1 MRYPIALELV
11 PSRQALALVAAIHVI
26 AATAFLLSSLPWT
39 ARLLG
44 AIGLGLSLLLAIRGE
59 RAKSALRIVL
69 EDSGKLAVG
78 RDGEV
83 AQAFPER
90 GCTDF
95 GWVIW
100 LQWRVDHTPGQGRN
114 RAGAT
119 MLLSDNLSPAAR
131 RALRIWLR
139 HKALAS
145 GKPDTSASADPG

>member
-1 MRYPIALELV
+1 MRYPIELELV
-11 PSRQALALVAAIHVI
+11 PSRHALVLVAAIHLI
-26 AATAFLLSSLPWT
+26 AATAFLLSSLSG
-39 ARLLG
+39 AVRLLG
-44 AIGLGLSLLLAIRGE
+44 TIGLGLSLLLAIRGE

-69 EDSGKLAVG
+69 EDSGKLAV
-78 RDGEV
+78 RRNGEV

-100 LQWRVDHTPGQGRN
+100 LQWRVDPAPEQGRN
-114 RAGAT
+114 GAGAT

-145 GKPDTSASADPG
+145 GKPDASASADSG